1 MRILVLAPLAIGA
14 MGVSDALAQEPTPQE
29 VRSLLEFN
37 LSSPAGLVPGVII
50 AKMSQDAALTAT
62 QLQQYGLESTGRR
75 LSGGEYIYRIPPSE
89 VQGMAAA
96 QARDATMAAVE
107 AMRARD
113 DVEYAQP
120 NYIVRI
126 LDRVPDDPRFAD
138 QWHYRNNGPAPDGSP
153 GGIGLPTVW
162 ETNRGSRDIVVSILD
177 TGILPDHPDIAG
189 SANLIAGFDMISDP
203 GMGND
208 GNGRDDDPTDPGDA
222 CPPQPDSWHGTH
234 VAGTVGVGRTD
245 NGVGVAGIN
254 WEVSV
259 QPVRVLGVC
268 GGAIAD
274 INDAI
279 RWAAGL
285 SVPGVPDNPTPARV
299 INMSLGAAGS
309 CSVSPSTQAAID
321 DAFDAGVAVVVAAG
335 NEAADA
341 ANFFPASCDNVI
353 TVAASDY
360 RGRLVDRYS
369 NWGST
374 VEIMAPGGD
383 VNRDDDGDGNPDGVL
398 SMVQSGYAYFNGT
411 SMATPHVAGVLALWL
426 AEQPTLTPA
435 DLLAELQAAALPRGV
450 TQCPRPCGAGLLNAI
465 RGAAGDT
472 TLRITL
478 RLDPD
483 EKLGNGDTTTAI
495 ATVRRG
501 GTPVSGI
508 EVTFASE
515 DPSVATVSPA
525 TDVTGG
531 AGIAFSTV
539 TGVSRGDAN
548 ITATVDGVT
557 ASQPVEV
564 PDMATIGVVVLALLM
579 MGIVLV
585 RQRRGG
591 AMGPR

>member
-1 MRILVLAPLAIGA
+1 MRILLLAALTLGA
-14 MGVSDALAQEPTPQE
+14 SGLSDVSAQERTPQE
-29 VRSLLEFN
+29 VSSLLEFN
-37 LSSPAGLVPGVII
+37 LSSPAGFVPGVVI
-50 AKMSQDAALTAT
+50 AKMRQDAQLSAT
-62 QLQQYGLESTGRR
+62 QLGQYGLESAGRR

-89 VQGMAAA
+89 VQAMAGA

-107 AMRARD
+107 AMRGRD

-120 NYIVRI
+120 NYILRI
-126 LDRVPDDPRFAD
+126 LDRVPGDPLFAQ
-138 QWHYRNNGPAPDGSP
+138 QWHYRINGAGPEESP
-153 GGIGLPTVW
+153 GGIGLPAVW

-203 GMGND
+203 DMGND
-208 GNGRDDDPTDPGDA
+208 GDGRDDDPTDPGDA
-222 CPPQPDSWHGTH
+222 CAPQPDSWHGTH
-234 VAGTVGVGRTD
+234 VAGTVGVGLSD

-268 GGAIAD
+268 GGTIAD

-299 INMSLGAAGS
+299 ISMSLGAGGS
-309 CSVSPSTQAAID
+309 CSVSPSTQAAIN
-321 DAFDAGVAVVVAAG
+321 DAFGAGAAVVVAAG
-335 NEAADA
+335 NEASDA

-353 TVAASDY
+353 TVAASDF
-360 RGRLVDRYS
+360 RGHLVDRYS

-398 SMVQSGYAYFNGT
+398 SMVQGGYAYYNGT

-426 AEQPTLTPA
+426 AEDATLTP
-435 DLLAELQAAALPRGV
+435 DELLAELQATALPRSAAE
-450 TQCPRPCGAGLLNAI
+450 CSHPCGAGLLNAI
-465 RGAAGDT
+465 RGPVVD

-478 RLDPD
+478 RLDPN
-483 EKLGNGDTTTAI
+483 EKLGNGDTATAI

-501 GTPVSGI
+501 DTPVTGI
-508 EVTFASE
+508 EVTFAS
-515 DPSVATVSPA
+515 DDASVATVSPA
-525 TDVTGG
+525 TDMTGG
-531 AGIAFSTV
+531 TGIALSTV
-539 TGVSRGDAN
+539 TGVSRGNAT
-548 ITATVDGVT
+548 ITASVDGVS

-564 PDMATIGVVVLALLM
+564 PDIATIGVVLLALLM
-579 MGIVLV
+579 IGVVLI
-585 RQRRGG
+585 RERRRR
-591 AMGPR
+591 ATTRS